1 MVGAGWG
8 GELPSVPQPS
18 SRGRRRAG
26 SAAAEEGARI
36 ALEELDSRGAIVLN
50 RRQTLSGLAGFAS
63 LSATAAQAKD
73 RCVAFTPERQQAKT
87 PEQALKRLQDGNARF
102 VAGQA
107 LHCDLLEQVRST
119 AQKQAPFAAV
129 LGCIDSRVPPELVFD
144 QNIGD
149 MFVARIAGNI
159 ASTDIIG
166 SLEFATA
173 LAGAKLIVVLG
184 HSECGAVKGAIDD
197 AKLGSLTGVLQQI
210 RPALKQLNYQGVPS
224 SKDKALVQRVAEQNA
239 KDAAAQ
245 LTGRS
250 ETMAALV
257 REGRLKIVHAMHD
270 VATGRV
276 AWFG

>member
-1 MVGAGWG
+1 M
-8 GELPSVPQPS
+8 
-18 SRGRRRAG
+18 
-26 SAAAEEGARI
+26 
-36 ALEELDSRGAIVLN
+36 LN
-50 RRQTLSGLAGFAS
+50 RRQTLAGIAALTGLAN
-63 LSATAAQAKD
+63 TAQAKD
-73 RCVAFTPERQQAKT
+73 KCVAFTPEMQAAKT
-87 PEQALKRLQDGNARF
+87 PDAALRRLQEGNARF

-107 LHCDLLEQVRST
+107 LNCDLLEQVRST
-119 AQKQAPFAAV
+119 TQKQAPFAAV

-144 QNIGD
+144 QQIGA

-210 RPALKQLNYQGVPS
+210 RPSLAKLDYKGVPT
-224 SKDKALVQRVAEQNA
+224 SKDKALVQRVAERNA
-239 KDAAAQ
+239 KDAAAL
-245 LTGRS
+245 LTSRS
-250 ETMAALV
+250 ETLAGQV
-257 REGRLKIVHAMHD
+257 REGKLKIVPAMND
-270 VATGRV
+270 VAGGKV

>member
-1 MVGAGWG
+1 M
-8 GELPSVPQPS
+8 P
-18 SRGRRRAG
+18 
-26 SAAAEEGARI
+26 
-36 ALEELDSRGAIVLN
+36 N
-50 RRQTLSGLAGFAS
+50 RRQTLSSIAALAGMAG
-63 LSATAAQAKD
+63 LGAAQAKD
-73 RCVAFTPERQQAKT
+73 RCVAFTPEMQSAKT
-87 PEQALKRLQDGNARF
+87 PEAALKRLQEGNDRF

-119 AQKQAPFAAV
+119 AKQQAPFAAV
-129 LGCIDSRVPPELVFD
+129 LGCIDSRVPPELIFD

-149 MFVARIAGNI
+149 MFVGRVAGNI
-159 ASTDIIG
+159 ASTDLIG

-173 LAGAKLIVVLG
+173 LAGAKLVVVLG

-210 RPALKQLNYQGVPS
+210 RPALAKLDYKGVPS

-245 LTGRS
+245 LTSRS

-257 REGRLKIVHAMHD
+257 REGKLKIVYAMHD
-270 VATGRV
+270 VGSGKV
-276 AWFG
+276 SWYG

>member
-1 MVGAGWG
+1 M
-8 GELPSVPQPS
+8 
-18 SRGRRRAG
+18 
-26 SAAAEEGARI
+26 
-36 ALEELDSRGAIVLN
+36 LD
-50 RRQTLSGLAGFAS
+50 RRQTLSGIAALAG
-63 LSATAAQAKD
+63 LAAAAAVQAKD
-73 RCVAFTPERQQAKT
+73 KCVAFTPQMQEAKT
-87 PEQALKRLQDGNARF
+87 PEAALKRLQEGNARF

-119 AQKQAPFAAV
+119 SRQQAPFAVV
-129 LGCIDSRVPPELVFD
+129 LGCIDSRVPPELIFD

-149 MFVARIAGNI
+149 MFVARVAGNI

-210 RPALKQLNYQGVPS
+210 RPALAKLDYKGVPT

-245 LTGRS
+245 LTSRS
-250 ETMAALV
+250 DAMAGLV
-257 REGRLKIVHAMHD
+257 REGKLKIVYAMHD
-270 VATGRV
+270 VATGKV
-276 AWFG
+276 AWLG

>member
-1 MVGAGWG
+1 MVY
-8 GELPSVPQPS
+8 
-18 SRGRRRAG
+18 
-26 SAAAEEGARI
+26 
-36 ALEELDSRGAIVLN
+36 
-50 RRQTLSGLAGFAS
+50 RRQALATLAALVST
-63 LSATAAQAKD
+63 TAIAKD
-73 RCVAFTPERQQAKT
+73 KCVAFTPERQQAKT
-87 PEQALKRLQDGNARF
+87 PDEALKRLKDGNARF

-119 AQKQAPFAAV
+119 AQQQAPFAVV

-149 MFVARIAGNI
+149 MFVARVAGNI
-159 ASTDIIG
+159 AGSDIIG

-197 AKLGSLTGVLQQI
+197 AKLGSLTGVLAQI
-210 RPALKQLNYQGVPS
+210 RPSLKQLDYKGVPS

-245 LTGRS
+245 LSSRS
-250 ETMAALV
+250 PTMAKLV
-257 REGRLKIVHAMHD
+257 AEGKLKIVHAMHD
-270 VATGRV
+270 VATGKI

>member
-1 MVGAGWG
+1 M
-8 GELPSVPQPS
+8 
-18 SRGRRRAG
+18 
-26 SAAAEEGARI
+26 
-36 ALEELDSRGAIVLN
+36 LN
-50 RRQTLSGLAGFAS
+50 RRDTLTGLAA
-63 LSATAAQAKD
+63 LAAAATAQAKD
-73 RCVAFTPERQQAKT
+73 QCVAFTPEMQAAKT
-87 PEQALKRLQDGNARF
+87 PEAALKRLRDGNARF
-102 VAGQA
+102 VAGRA
-107 LHCDLLEQVRST
+107 LNCDLLQQVRST

-149 MFVARIAGNI
+149 MFVARVAGNI
-159 ASTDIIG
+159 ASPDIVG

-210 RPALKQLNYQGVPS
+210 RPALAKLDYQGVPS

-239 KDAAAQ
+239 KDAAEQ
-245 LTGRS
+245 LTSRS
-250 ETMAALV
+250 ETLAALV
-257 REGRLKIVHAMHD
+257 REGKLKIVYAMHD

-276 AWFG
+276 AWHG

>member
-1 MVGAGWG
+1 MAAG
-8 GELPSVPQPS
+8 
-18 SRGRRRAG
+18 
-26 SAAAEEGARI
+26 AAAR
-36 ALEELDSRGAIVLN
+36 
-50 RRQTLSGLAGFAS
+50 
-63 LSATAAQAKD
+63 AQD
-73 RCVAFTPERQQAKT
+73 RCVAFTPTMQQAKT
-87 PEQALKRLQDGNARF
+87 PEAALQRLKDGNARF
-102 VAGQA
+102 VAGRA

-119 AQKQAPFAAV
+119 ARQQAPFAAV

-144 QNIGD
+144 QQIGA

-197 AKLGSLTGVLQQI
+197 AQLGSLTGVLQQI
-210 RPALKQLNYQGVPS
+210 RPALAQLNYKGVPS

-245 LTGRS
+245 LTSRS
-250 ETMAALV
+250 ETMAGLV
-257 REGRLKIVHAMHD
+257 REGKLKVVYAMHD
-270 VATGRV
+270 VATGKV

>member
-1 MVGAGWG
+1 M
-8 GELPSVPQPS
+8 
-18 SRGRRRAG
+18 
-26 SAAAEEGARI
+26 
-36 ALEELDSRGAIVLN
+36 
-50 RRQTLSGLAGFAS
+50 
-63 LSATAAQAKD
+63 
-73 RCVAFTPERQQAKT
+73 
-87 PEQALKRLQDGNARF
+87 
-102 VAGQA
+102 
-107 LHCDLLEQVRST
+107 RST
-119 AQKQAPFAAV
+119 AQQQAPFAAV

-144 QNIGD
+144 QHIGH

-210 RPALKQLNYQGVPS
+210 RPALTQLNYKGVPS

-250 ETMAALV
+250 ETMAKLV
-257 REGRLKIVHAMHD
+257 AEGKLKIVYAMHD

-276 AWFG
+276 AWHG

>member
-1 MVGAGWG
+1 M
-8 GELPSVPQPS
+8 
-18 SRGRRRAG
+18 
-26 SAAAEEGARI
+26 
-36 ALEELDSRGAIVLN
+36 LN
-50 RRQTLSGLAGFAS
+50 RRQTLGGMAAVAGLT
-63 LSATAAQAKD
+63 ATAAVAKD
-73 RCVAFTPERQQAKT
+73 QCVAFTPAMQEAKT
-87 PEQALKRLQDGNARF
+87 PEQALKRLQEGNARF
-102 VAGQA
+102 VAGRA
-107 LHCDLLEQVRST
+107 LHCDLLQQVRST
-119 AQKQAPFAAV
+119 AQKQAPFAVV

-210 RPALKQLNYQGVPS
+210 RPALAQLDYRGVPS

-245 LTGRS
+245 LTSRS
-250 ETMAALV
+250 ETMAGLV
-257 REGRLKIVHAMHD
+257 REGKLKVVYAMHD
-270 VATGRV
+270 VATGKV

>member
-1 MVGAGWG
+1 M
-8 GELPSVPQPS
+8 
-18 SRGRRRAG
+18 
-26 SAAAEEGARI
+26 
-36 ALEELDSRGAIVLN
+36 LN
-50 RRQTLSGLAGFAS
+50 RRQSLAGLAAFAG
-63 LSATAAQAKD
+63 LSAAARAKD
-73 RCVAFTPERQQAKT
+73 RCVAFTPTMQQAKT
-87 PEQALKRLQDGNARF
+87 PDEALKRLKDGNARF

-119 AQKQAPFAAV
+119 ARQQAPFAAV

-210 RPALKQLNYQGVPS
+210 RPSLKQLDYKGVPS

-245 LTGRS
+245 LLSRS
-250 ETMAALV
+250 DTMAGLV
-257 REGRLKIVHAMHD
+257 HQGKLKVVYAMHD
-270 VATGRV
+270 VATGKV

>member
-1 MVGAGWG
+1 M
-8 GELPSVPQPS
+8 
-18 SRGRRRAG
+18 
-26 SAAAEEGARI
+26 
-36 ALEELDSRGAIVLN
+36 LN
-50 RRQTLSGLAGFAS
+50 RRQTLGGMAAVAGLT
-63 LSATAAQAKD
+63 ATAAVAKD
-73 RCVAFTPERQQAKT
+73 QCVAFTPAMQEAKT
-87 PEQALKRLQDGNARF
+87 PEQALKRLQEGNARF
-102 VAGQA
+102 VAGRA
-107 LHCDLLEQVRST
+107 LHCDLLQQVRST

-144 QNIGD
+144 QQIGA

-197 AKLGSLTGVLQQI
+197 AQLGSLTGVLQQI
-210 RPALKQLNYQGVPS
+210 RPALKQLDYKGVPS
-224 SKDKALVQRVAEQNA
+224 SKDKALVQRVALQNA

-245 LTGRS
+245 LTSRS
-250 ETMAALV
+250 ETMAGLV
-257 REGRLKIVHAMHD
+257 REGKLKIVYAMHD
-270 VATGRV
+270 VANGKV

>member
-1 MVGAGWG
+1 
-8 GELPSVPQPS
+8 
-18 SRGRRRAG
+18 
-26 SAAAEEGARI
+26 
-36 ALEELDSRGAIVLN
+36 VLN
-50 RRQTLSGLAGFAS
+50 RRQYIGGMAAIAGLAGAT
-63 LSATAAQAKD
+63 SAEAKD
-73 RCVAFTPERQQAKT
+73 RCVAFTPQMQAAKT
-87 PEQALKRLQDGNARF
+87 PAEALKRLQDGNARF

-129 LGCIDSRVPPELVFD
+129 VGCIDSRVPPELIFD

-149 MFVARIAGNI
+149 MFVARVAGNI

-197 AKLGSLTGVLQQI
+197 VKLGSLTGVLQQI
-210 RPALKQLNYQGVPS
+210 RPALVKLDYKGVPS

-239 KDAAAQ
+239 KDAAEQ
-245 LTGRS
+245 LTSRS
-250 ETMAALV
+250 DTMAGLV
-257 REGRLKIVHAMHD
+257 REGKLKIVYAMHD
-270 VATGRV
+270 VSSGRV
-276 AWFG
+276 AWYG

>member
-1 MVGAGWG
+1 M
-8 GELPSVPQPS
+8 
-18 SRGRRRAG
+18 
-26 SAAAEEGARI
+26 
-36 ALEELDSRGAIVLN
+36 LN
-50 RRQTLSGLAGFAS
+50 RRQSLAALATLAA
-63 LSATAAQAKD
+63 ATAAHAKD
-73 RCVAFTPERQQAKT
+73 ECVAFTPDMQAVKT
-87 PEQALKRLQDGNARF
+87 PELALQRLKDGNARF
-102 VAGQA
+102 VAGKA

-119 AQKQAPFAAV
+119 AAQQAPFAAV
-129 LGCIDSRVPPELVFD
+129 LGCIDSRVPPELIFD

-149 MFVARIAGNI
+149 MFVGRVAGNI
-159 ASTDIIG
+159 ASADLIG

-210 RPALKQLNYQGVPS
+210 RPALAKLDYKGVPS

-245 LTGRS
+245 LTSRS
-250 ETMAALV
+250 DTLAGLV
-257 REGRLKIVHAMHD
+257 REGKLKIVYAMHD
-270 VATGRV
+270 VATGKV

>member
-1 MVGAGWG
+1 M
-8 GELPSVPQPS
+8 
-18 SRGRRRAG
+18 
-26 SAAAEEGARI
+26 
-36 ALEELDSRGAIVLN
+36 LN
-50 RRQTLSGLAGFAS
+50 RRQSLAGLAAFAGLSGV
-63 LSATAAQAKD
+63 AQAKD
-73 RCVAFTPERQQAKT
+73 RCVAFTPTMQQAKT
-87 PEQALKRLQDGNARF
+87 PDEALKRLKDGNARF

-119 AQKQAPFAAV
+119 AQQQAPFAAV

-166 SLEFATA
+166 SLEFATV

-184 HSECGAVKGAIDD
+184 HSECGAIKGAIDD

-210 RPALKQLNYQGVPS
+210 RPSLKQLDYKGVPS

-245 LTGRS
+245 LLSRS
-250 ETMAALV
+250 EAMAGLV
-257 REGRLKIVHAMHD
+257 RQGKLKVVHAMHD
-270 VATGRV
+270 VATGKV